1 MIYFSVSKHIGFI
14 IQRGVITAKIRF
26 GILLCFLPM
35 QCLMFSL
42 ASVMLRIVFNVFL
55 MMFAKT
61 SLLFCCL
68 CIRLS
73 QFQICLCLLA
83 YGVMRNFDAIIRV
96 SKYVRLNPGL
106 QRARPLWCGASKDE
120 ICIFFPRKEIYAILN
135 GRGQNNLTRPTW
147 ILMAR
152 NQFFIVLETLYNTVV
167 SVRLGNII
175 TLWLSDPHPIK
186 GF

>member
-26 GILLCFLPM
+26 GILFCFLPM
-35 QCLMFSL
+35 QFLMFSL
-42 ASVMLRIVFNVFL
+42 AFLMLRIVFNVFL
-55 MMFAKT
+55 VMFAKM

-106 QRARPLWCGASKDE
+106 QRARPLWCGGASKEE
-120 ICIFFPRKEIYAILN
+120 ICIFFPRKENLCYSQWQRLEQLDSPN
-135 GRGQNNLTRPTW
+135 LDSDGQK
-147 ILMAR
+147 
-152 NQFFIVLETLYNTVV
+152 
-167 SVRLGNII
+167 SVFYRVGN
-175 TLWLSDPHPIK
+175 SV
-186 GF
+186 